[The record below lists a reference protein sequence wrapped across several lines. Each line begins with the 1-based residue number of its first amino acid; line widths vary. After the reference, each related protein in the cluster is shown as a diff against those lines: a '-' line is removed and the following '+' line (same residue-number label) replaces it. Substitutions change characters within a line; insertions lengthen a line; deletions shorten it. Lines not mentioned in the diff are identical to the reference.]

1 MTMQPPAKFVTG
13 RIMGNASEPI
23 ADPTSE
29 MSQTPETDAVFAQHK
44 NIAWVDEWKCAQALL
59 ELARSLETRLR
70 AAEEERSAYWTVL
83 ELLCERFPDRPIG
96 DLPGSVDEQSA
107 RIASLEAELERVRK
121 DAAKLKEGV
130 IAWAFPDTP
139 NYKLRRETLEMAER
153 DSAAQSAG
161 KEKERG

>member
-29 MSQTPETDAVFAQHK
+29 MSQTPEKIKLDHVQRAEAELLIDRISTDEDALRDFVFAA
-44 NIAWVDEWKCAQALL
+44 IYFRAD
-59 ELARSLETRLR
+59 LETRLR

-83 ELLCERFPDRPIG
+83 ELLCQRFPDRPIG

-107 RIASLEAELERVRK
+107 RIASLEAELER
-121 DAAKLKEGV
+121 AKALLFEACPFLDLLSRAR
-130 IAWAFPDTP
+130 I
-139 NYKLRRETLEMAER
+139 
-153 DSAAQSAG
+153 DSAAQSAAGG
-161 KEKERG
+161 KGE